1 MIGLDTNILV
11 RYLTQDDPAQASV
24 ATDLLESRISTQQ
37 PGYVSQVVLT
47 ELVWVLDRGYR
58 YAKADIIRAVGGLL
72 SVRELTIEK
81 ADEAWAALQQFETGQ
96 ADFADYLI
104 GLSGQMA
111 GCTTTFTF
119 DRRAARSAQHTLL
132 DY

>member
-1 MIGLDTNILV
+1 MIGVDTNILV
-11 RYLTQDDPAQASV
+11 RYLTQDDPAQASA

-37 PGYVSQVVLT
+37 HGYVSQVVLT

-58 YAKADIIRAVGGLL
+58 YAKADIIRAVSGLL

-104 GLSGQMA
+104 GLSGRLA

-119 DRRAARSAQHTLL
+119 DRRAARSARHTVL